1 MTCYCRGF
9 MNKKKKITIIL
20 TSVVML
26 TILIITLLFVF
37 CRVIPN
43 RKEEEEWKLAIKQ
56 YRNTKISK
64 YIEENENYD
73 DYEVDVAFLGDSLT
87 DGYNV
92 ELYYPQYLVANRGI
106 GGDTTFDLENR
117 LQVSVYDLKPKV
129 AVMLIGANNFRT
141 MFDNY
146 ESIVKGLKYN
156 LPNTEIVLL
165 SLTSMSGELWGINN
179 ELAAFN
185 NVKIKLIANKYT
197 CTFVDLYTPLFDYS
211 SNGIKP
217 EYTLDGGHLTS
228 SGYEVITKVI
238 TPVLDNL
245 LQN

>member
-1 MTCYCRGF
+1 
-9 MNKKKKITIIL
+9 
-20 TSVVML
+20 
-26 TILIITLLFVF
+26 
-37 CRVIPN
+37 
-43 RKEEEEWKLAIKQ
+43 
-56 YRNTKISK
+56 
-64 YIEENENYD
+64 
-73 DYEVDVAFLGDSLT
+73 
-87 DGYNV
+87 
-92 ELYYPQYLVANRGI
+92 
-106 GGDTTFDLENR
+106 
-117 LQVSVYDLKPKV
+117 
-129 AVMLIGANNFRT
+129 MLIGANNLGT

-165 SLTSMSGELWGINN
+165 SLTSMSGELWGKNN

-185 NVKIKLIANKYT
+185 NVKLKLIANKYT
-197 CTFVDLYTPLFDYS
+197 CTFVDLYTPLFDYN

-217 EYTLDGGHLTS
+217 EYTSDGGHLTS